1 MAQGSSASPGWFVKV
16 TNEVI
21 KGLEKVAAH
30 HHHGI
35 VFDPDP
41 TAHVKAICTLF
52 ERLLNY
58 NLKFSPSK
66 PRHWATDAAFFATPF
81 RPPVC
86 ARMLT
91 KFPP

>member
-41 TAHVKAICTLF
+41 TAHVKAIRTFF
-52 ERLLNY
+52 ERLLRY

-66 PRHWATDAAFFATPF
+66 ARHGATDAEVLATPF

-86 ARMLT
+86 ARMLA
-91 KFPP
+91 KFLS